1 MSTFEITFK
10 PKYNGSMRFAFY
22 LWPVWTV
29 LFLFFIYR
37 AVSLHSWNPDGFLVF
52 VFGIMTLSMPYRV
65 FKEMRFERQVIIKRY
80 FLPDVIIEYGDIV
93 EFNKMTLAATD
104 KNISLYMM
112 HPDSFKELEGIIHN
126 LMSSRKIKL
135 KKTK

>member
-1 MSTFEITFK
+1 MSTNEIIFK

-37 AVSLHSWNPDGFLVF
+37 AVSLHSLNPDGFLVL
-52 VFGIMTLSMPYRV
+52 VFGIMTLSMPFRV
-65 FKEMRFERQVIIKRY
+65 FKEMRFDGQIIVKRY
-80 FLPDVIIEYGDIV
+80 FLPDVKMEYRDIIEFD
-93 EFNKMTLAATD
+93 KMTIAAT
-104 KNISLYMM
+104 NTRVSLYMM
-112 HPDSFKELEGIIHN
+112 HRDSYGELEGIIHN

-135 KKTK
+135 KKK